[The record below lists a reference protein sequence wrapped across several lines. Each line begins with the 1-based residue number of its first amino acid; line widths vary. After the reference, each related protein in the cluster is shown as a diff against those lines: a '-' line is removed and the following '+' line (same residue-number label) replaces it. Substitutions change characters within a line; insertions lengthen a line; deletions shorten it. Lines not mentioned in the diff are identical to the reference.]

1 MINLKSFNYVIYN
14 ILCLLCLSSVFSP
27 GKNEN
32 YVKGQSNIYKDSKAK
47 IESIKEQCGTL
58 CNIDP
63 SSYQPISEDS
73 NFYYVP
79 IKKDIDCKGLWSS
92 SIFDESGKFKR
103 PPQKIPKW
111 LLDEFKHHSNLI
123 DIKHHYYDELN
134 HNIWNQTFNKW
145 GKLQ

>member
-1 MINLKSFNYVIYN
+1 MYVEVRKRLGIANVYVPSDDFTLDSSNQLQISKDKNNYKLV
-14 ILCLLCLSSVFSP
+14 LSKSVFKWPNSCDQIGLP
-27 GKNEN
+27 
-32 YVKGQSNIYKDSKAK
+32 V
-47 IESIKEQCGTL
+47 EST
-58 CNIDP
+58 
-63 SSYQPISEDS
+63 YQPISEDS
-73 NFYYVP
+73 KFYYVP
-79 IKKDIDCKGLWSS
+79 IQKAIDCNGLWNN

-145 GKLQ
+145 GK